1 MRQDRNFLEPYF
13 ESAHHSVSV
22 FQPPLPFSKSVSSL
36 VVNKKEN
43 DLSCDGEE
51 TISIQYNF
59 VGETAGN
66 VAVIYLVSSDWGALK
81 TFTQNS
87 KKNAPQHK
95 C

>member
-13 ESAHHSVSV
+13 NSAHHSVSV
-22 FQPPLPFSKSVSSL
+22 FQPPLPSSKSVSSL
-36 VVNKKEN
+36 VVNPKDKA
-43 DLSCDGEE
+43 LSCEGEE
-51 TISIQYNF
+51 TISIKYNF
-59 VGETAGN
+59 VGEKAGN
-66 VAVIYLVSSDWGALK
+66 VDVMYLVSSDWSALE